1 MVLGGKETMRE
12 TEKANMLMYGMWF
25 KSLDLKTTS
34 PEKLAMMEFPEN
46 FLGLQNEPEKPQSKH
61 MKLQLRDVINDDQ
74 SNWREKDE
82 CIFHSA
88 TVCSTASL
96 AVGQSVKTTEH
107 QKYFEGWGGKVLN
120 ILPVYVSN
128 RASWLGKFSK
138 Q

>member
-82 CIFHSA
+82 CVFHSA

-96 AVGQSVKTTEH
+96 AVG
-107 QKYFEGWGGKVLN
+107 
-120 ILPVYVSN
+120 
-128 RASWLGKFSK
+128 
-138 Q
+138 

>member
-1 MVLGGKETMRE
+1 
-12 TEKANMLMYGMWF
+12 MWF

-46 FLGLQNEPEKPQSKH
+46 FLGLQNGPEKPQSKH
-61 MKLQLRDVINDDQ
+61 MKLQLLDVINDDQ

-82 CIFHSA
+82 CVFHSA
-88 TVCSTASL
+88 TVCSIASL
-96 AVGQSVKTTEH
+96 AVGQPVKTTEH
-107 QKYFEGWGGKVLN
+107 QKYFEGWGRKVLN